1 MKLSASTLLLLTSLM
16 WLAMAGD
23 YTKYAAG
30 KGQPE
35 YAEYME
41 LREKAVNSAAI
52 FHDLWLGASG
62 IA

>member
-1 MKLSASTLLLLTSLM
+1 M

>member
-1 MKLSASTLLLLTSLM
+1 M

-30 KGQPE
+30 KSQDE

-41 LREKAVNSAAI
+41 LREKAVNSASI
-52 FHDLWLGASG
+52 FHDLWLSASG
-62 IA
+62 LA